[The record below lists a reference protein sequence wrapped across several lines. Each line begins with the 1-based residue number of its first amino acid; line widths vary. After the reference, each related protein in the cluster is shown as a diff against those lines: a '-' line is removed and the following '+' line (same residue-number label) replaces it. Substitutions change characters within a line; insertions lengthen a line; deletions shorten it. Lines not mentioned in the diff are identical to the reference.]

1 VRTVSLH
8 LLREFLLASTVV
20 FLAFFVTWLAADTL
34 LNIDRI
40 GREPIELL
48 LEVAVRAVEIV
59 PLGVPMACL
68 VGVVFSL
75 SHAVRFREITA
86 IRCGGIPLQSVL
98 APILTASLVVAL
110 LIGLFE
116 DRVIIPS
123 RLAQLEGGQEPGEG
137 HAPHQAGG
145 RWWYSSGRLIFSA
158 ADYDRQTRT
167 LLGVTMF
174 ELDAGRAVGR
184 RIDAASAVSLEGNT
198 WEFHGARIRTF
209 ASGSELQ
216 LRHSASLRVDL
227 GVSAADLER
236 AAPPM
241 PATSLHKL
249 ARRIREFAGSRAELL
264 LLEAA
269 FHERLA
275 RPLAALILVLLA
287 IPFAIGD
294 VERGDSLPRALL
306 RSMIAAGTFWLL
318 WTFAVLAARSGML
331 PPAFPIW
338 GAVVLFSSLGAWRFR
353 LIKE

>member
-1 VRTVSLH
+1 
-8 LLREFLLASTVV
+8 
-20 FLAFFVTWLAADTL
+20 
-34 LNIDRI
+34 
-40 GREPIELL
+40 
-48 LEVAVRAVEIV
+48 
-59 PLGVPMACL
+59 MACL

-98 APILTASLVVAL
+98 VPILTASLVIAA

-123 RLAQLEGGQEPGEG
+123 RLAQLEGAEHTSEQPV
-137 HAPHQAGG
+137 PHQAGG

-158 ADYDRQTRT
+158 ADYDRESRT

-174 ELDAGRAVGR
+174 ELDASRSIGR
-184 RIDAASAVSLEGNT
+184 RIDAESALSLEGNT
-198 WEFHGARIRTF
+198 WEFHAARIRTF
-209 ASGSELQ
+209 ASQGGLKLEASD
-216 LRHSASLRVDL
+216 SLRVDL

-236 AAPPM
+236 AAPPT

-249 ARRIREFAGSRAELL
+249 ARRIRAFAGNPAELL

-306 RSMIAAGTFWLL
+306 RSVIAAGVFWTL
-318 WTFAVLAARSGML
+318 WTFAMLAARSGTL
-331 PPAFPIW
+331 PPALPIW
-338 GAVVLFSSLGAWRFR
+338 GAIVLLCGLGAWRFR
-353 LIKE
+353 LISE